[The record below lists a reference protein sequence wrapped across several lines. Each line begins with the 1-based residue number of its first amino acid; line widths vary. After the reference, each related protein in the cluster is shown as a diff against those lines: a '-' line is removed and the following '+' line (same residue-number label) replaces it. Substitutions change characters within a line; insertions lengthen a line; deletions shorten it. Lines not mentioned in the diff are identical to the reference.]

1 MNALWHSTTRFVA
14 CPNRISCRFVLAAV
28 ILVGVASGCGG
39 YRLGPTNGLSARS
52 QSVFVQPFTNETLQ
66 PRFEDD
72 FTHAV
77 RIGVQREGTYRLGT
91 QRDAD
96 ILIQGAITHYT
107 REGLS
112 FNPDDLVQ
120 VEDYNLIVTA
130 RVSAYE
136 RASGRKIFERT
147 FNGST
152 QVRAESDLTSAE
164 RQALPLVAEDMG
176 YRIVDQLADGDW

>member
-1 MNALWHSTTRFVA
+1 MTRSVA
-14 CPNRISCRFVLAAV
+14 CLNRISCRWLLAAV
-28 ILVGVASGCGG
+28 IVVGVVSGCGG
-39 YRLGPTNGLSARS
+39 YRLGPSNGLEARS
-52 QSVFVQPFTNETLQ
+52 QSVYVKPFTNQTLQ

-77 RIGVQREGTYRLGT
+77 RIGVQREGTYRLGS
-91 QRDAD
+91 RSGAG
-96 ILIQGAITHYT
+96 IIVEGAITRYS

-120 VEDYNLIVTA
+120 VQDYNLVVTA
-130 RVSAYE
+130 HVSAFE
-136 RASGRKIFERT
+136 RASGKKIFERD
-147 FNGST
+147 FSGST
-152 QVRAESDLTSAE
+152 QVRSQSDLTSAE